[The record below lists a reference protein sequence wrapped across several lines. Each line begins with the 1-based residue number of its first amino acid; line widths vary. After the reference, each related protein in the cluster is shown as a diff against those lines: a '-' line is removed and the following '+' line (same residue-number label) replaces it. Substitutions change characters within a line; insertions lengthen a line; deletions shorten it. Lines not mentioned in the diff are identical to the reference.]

1 MRGIIAG
8 ISIEKQSFVAA
19 NNIIMLRDNTGDRL
33 LLDLVRQGDESAWA
47 DLIGRFE
54 GRLLAFIESRIHN
67 RATAEDLVQDTFH
80 GFLISLPNYDPKTPL
95 ESFLFAIAAHKLTD
109 HLRRCGR
116 RPTVALDA
124 NEDSGREL
132 AGRHRHASSLMR
144 SKEHRGL
151 EEQLLAQ
158 SLGTLIDGWR
168 EREEWER
175 LKCIE
180 LLFVKGLPNKAASE
194 VLGITE
200 QAVANHKFAAVSKL
214 KEAARKAGA
223 TEEQLAMLD

>member
-1 MRGIIAG
+1 VQENVNGKRP
-8 ISIEKQSFVAA
+8 SFL
-19 NNIIMLRDNTGDRL
+19 MMRDNTGDLL

-47 DLIGRFE
+47 DLIARFE

-80 GFLISLPNYDPKTPL
+80 GFLISLPNFDPKTPL

-124 NEDSGREL
+124 SDDSNGEP
-132 AGRHRHASSLMR
+132 AGRYRHASSLMR

-151 EEQLLAQ
+151 EEKLLTQ

-168 EREEWER
+168 ERGEWER

-194 VLGITE
+194 ALGITE

-223 TEEQLAMLD
+223 TEEQLALLD

>member
-1 MRGIIAG
+1 M
-8 ISIEKQSFVAA
+8 
-19 NNIIMLRDNTGDRL
+19 RDNTGDRL
-33 LLDLVRQGDESAWA
+33 LIELVRQGDESAWA
-47 DLIGRFE
+47 DLIARFE
-54 GRLLAFIESRIHN
+54 GRLQAFVESRIHN
-67 RATAEDLVQDTFH
+67 RETAEDLVQDTFH

-116 RPTVALDA
+116 RPTVPLEADD
-124 NEDSGREL
+124 DSNTEP
-132 AGRHRHASSLMR
+132 AGRYRHASSLMR
-144 SKEHRGL
+144 SKEHRGM
-151 EEQLLAQ
+151 EEQQLAR

-168 EREEWER
+168 ERGEWER

-180 LLFVKGLPNKAASE
+180 LLFVAGLPNKAASE
-194 VLGITE
+194 ALGITE

-214 KEAARKAGA
+214 KEAARLAGA